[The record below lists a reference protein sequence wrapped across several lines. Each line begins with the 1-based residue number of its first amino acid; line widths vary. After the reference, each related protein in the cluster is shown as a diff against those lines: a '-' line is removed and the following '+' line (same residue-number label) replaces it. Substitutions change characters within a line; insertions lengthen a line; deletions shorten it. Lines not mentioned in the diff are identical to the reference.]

1 MANTP
6 EARLTALEEQ
16 REGDHRVMNEL
27 VTAMNA
33 ARAVMEDLKT
43 KANAHESKLK
53 DQVTMGLQ
61 LRRDVFAIR
70 DGVTAGVNETG
81 QSA

>member
-6 EARLTALEEQ
+6 EARLAALEEQ

-43 KANAHESKLK
+43 KVTAHENELK
-53 DQVTMGLQ
+53 DQKAMGLQ
-61 LRRDVFAIR
+61 LRRDVFAVR
-70 DGVTAGVNETG
+70 DGVTAGVNEAG
-81 QSA
+81 